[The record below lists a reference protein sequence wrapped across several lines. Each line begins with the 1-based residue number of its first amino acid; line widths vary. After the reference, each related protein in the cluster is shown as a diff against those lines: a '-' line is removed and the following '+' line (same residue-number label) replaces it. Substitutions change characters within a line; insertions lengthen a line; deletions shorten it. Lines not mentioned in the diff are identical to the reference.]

1 MSEMTSRHTSDR
13 PVALVTG
20 AGSGI
25 GLAVARLFAARGY
38 AVAAIDV
45 NSAAASA
52 VAAKIEEQSGSA
64 IAIDADVTVE
74 SAVSK
79 MVETVLAR
87 WGRLDV
93 AHNNAGL
100 TTSGSPLHT
109 YDQSDWDRTIALDM
123 TAVWL
128 CMKHELTVMAERRS
142 GAIVNTA
149 SIAGHIG
156 YLNSAPYT
164 AAKHG
169 VVGLTR
175 SAAIDYGHL
184 GIRVN
189 AVSPGPV
196 QTPMLEEA
204 LRRRGDA
211 ARDWYL
217 QNTPMGRFATV
228 DEVARAV
235 CWLASNEASFITGHC
250 LTVDGGWTAR

>member
-1 MSEMTSRHTSDR
+1 MNPEGMSERS
-13 PVALVTG
+13 VALVTG

-25 GLAVARLFAARGY
+25 GRATASLFATRGHSV
-38 AVAAIDV
+38 AVVDIDHVAATTVAEEI
-45 NSAAASA
+45 SAGG
-52 VAAKIEEQSGSA
+52 GSA
-64 IAIDADVTVE
+64 IAVEADVTIE
-74 SAVSK
+74 DAVAQ
-79 MVETVLAR
+79 MIDTVLAR
-87 WGRLDV
+87 WGRLDI

-100 TTSGSPLHT
+100 TASGLPMHA
-109 YDQSDWDRTIALDM
+109 YDKPVWDRTIALDL

-175 SAAIDYGHL
+175 SAAVDYGPL

-196 QTPMLEEA
+196 QTPMLDDA
-204 LRRRGDA
+204 LTRRGPDA
-211 ARDWYL
+211 REWYL

-228 DEVARAV
+228 DEVAYAV
-235 CWLASNEASFITGHC
+235 CWLASDEASFVTGHC
-250 LTVDGGWTAR
+250 LSVDGGWTAQ